1 MEIGIKE
8 IGLSSSILNKIVID
22 NEADS
27 FEFKLEI
34 KIDGSLIYTTTLYC
48 NDGGYASL
56 YDLGSIVGH
65 HMRMFIK
72 RTVRLQVAAI
82 FAKHTDT
89 ADVTV
94 VYSELRFP
102 FFSDLDFINSHFLTT
117 RTYYTIPRTEVQKIS
132 FADPTKQSQPI
143 IYNVAFR
150 LNDNTVHTARLNADK
165 NTFQIDKDVT
175 TIIISTTTFKPHLSQ
190 LFPDDNPIILSGS
203 ITCGSRNIDFYFTDD
218 KPLFSFSFLN
228 IFNCWEL
235 YHVFGT
241 QSINTDFTQKEA
253 TISGETTYYEQEK
266 VRKLYIQTIPL
277 TEEEAMWTNQFLGS
291 QDTFIEL
298 PPHTWKILISD
309 ITSEISNSPKTTIT
323 IKFAWR
329 FADLH
334 NILISNDKYNQIF
347 NDKFN
352 ETYQ

>member
-102 FFSDLDFINSHFLTT
+102 FFSDLH
-117 RTYYTIPRTEVQKIS
+117 P
-132 FADPTKQSQPI
+132 
-143 IYNVAFR
+143 
-150 LNDNTVHTARLNADK
+150 
-165 NTFQIDKDVT
+165 
-175 TIIISTTTFKPHLSQ
+175 
-190 LFPDDNPIILSGS
+190 
-203 ITCGSRNIDFYFTDD
+203 
-218 KPLFSFSFLN
+218 FSFPHNSYLLHDSTHRSTED
-228 IFNCWEL
+228 ILCQP
-235 YHVFGT
+235 HKT
-241 QSINTDFTQKEA
+241 KPTHH
-253 TISGETTYYEQEK
+253 
-266 VRKLYIQTIPL
+266 IQRR
-277 TEEEAMWTNQFLGS
+277 F
-291 QDTFIEL
+291 
-298 PPHTWKILISD
+298 PP
-309 ITSEISNSPKTTIT
+309 
-323 IKFAWR
+323 
-329 FADLH
+329 
-334 NILISNDKYNQIF
+334 Q
-347 NDKFN
+347 
-352 ETYQ
+352 